1 MSFNSIIK
9 TDQIKSQLISSNKIS
24 FFISYVDFDNLK
36 IFDFRI
42 FLKHKNVSFNRLNTK
57 QINKLINLSVSND
70 VVLRYDNKN
79 FDLRSVNLS
88 VIFLNN
94 FFIFI
99 YLLNYILQFYKDKI
113 HFLYFKINNFF
124 FTINFFKKNFK
135 NFFINELK
143 YLDSKEFQIQMNY
156 QLLFIMNN
164 FKMLYFKLYFLFKFL
179 FFFKFTK
186 YISKNII

>member
-9 TDQIKSQLISSNKIS
+9 TEQIKSQLISSNKIS